1 MKDKSKKGDKLPQS
15 IPPNMDTSVG
25 PSVTPNVPQKA
36 KAKKKGSS
44 DKLAVSNDPSSS
56 ENKNTKI
63 QPIKETEN
71 LSDLD
76 AVPAKNNLLYKVLS
90 GVGLLLLGGIILLL
104 PNIIIEKEKT
114 DKELTKILDASELQN
129 QKSTKKNLSK
139 TISSIIAPA
148 FEENWGM
155 VGAQVDSPSTQ
166 TPQKKPR
173 RKPTVFTPIVI
184 DEKGGKLEFTR
195 YSKFNGRI
203 KNTLKAKNLVNRE
216 EISSLNP
223 PPLNTVNLYFS
234 NQKNLQDQAPLL
246 GKTEEG
252 KLLVTINDNKSQSNT
267 PPEQNTSRI
276 DKLFPLN
283 PQIKGK
289 NIEVSVMVKFDKI
302 HGVEPSNKEV
312 NWEEAK
318 VQLRTISQNSINNW
332 LDIPNKIPIGQWTSI
347 SKEVNFPPSIEFLN
361 LRAES
366 SENYQIQIIPEIKV
380 TLQKD

>member
-15 IPPNMDTSVG
+15 IPPNVVPPVR
-25 PSVTPNVPQKA
+25 PSVPQKA
-36 KAKKKGSS
+36 KPKKKGSS
-44 DKLAVSNDPSSS
+44 DKLVVSNGPSSS
-56 ENKNTKI
+56 ENKHTEI

-76 AVPAKNNLLYKVLS
+76 AIPTKNNLLYKVLS
-90 GVGLLLLGGIILLL
+90 GVGLLLLGGIVLLL
-104 PNIIIEKEKT
+104 PNIIMEKEKT

-129 QKSTKKNLSK
+129 QKSTNKNLSK

-155 VGAQVDSPSTQ
+155 VRAQVDSPPTQ

-173 RKPTVFTPIVI
+173 RKPTIFTPIVI
-184 DEKGGKLEFTR
+184 DEKGGKLEFTK

-203 KNTLKAKNLVNRE
+203 KNTLKAKNLVNKE

-223 PPLNTVNLYFS
+223 PPLNTLNLYFS
-234 NQKNLQDQAPLL
+234 NQKNLQDQAPLI

-283 PQIKGK
+283 SQIKGK

-302 HGVEPSNKEV
+302 HGVEPTNKEV
-312 NWEEAK
+312 NWDEAK

-332 LDIPNKIPIGQWTSI
+332 LDITNKIPIGQWTRI
-347 SKEVNFPPSIEFLN
+347 SKKLNFPPSIEFLN